1 MDSSMKKNTLAHIE
15 KSQGIEFGLYTLGD
29 HIRNPHNSELLTAK
43 ERLQQII
50 EMATLAEQ
58 AGMDIFQVGES
69 HQEHFVSQA
78 HMVILAAIA
87 QVTNKIKLSSGAT
100 IISTSDPVR
109 VYEDAATIDL
119 ISNGRMEIVAG
130 RAARTGIFELLGY
143 ELADYEL
150 LYEEKLDLLLK
161 INRNKSV
168 TWEGEYRA
176 PLNEAQVIPR
186 PNNETGSLPI
196 WRAVGGSLSSAR
208 SAGMRGV
215 PIYLSLQEGQAS
227 NYSHLTDAYRQ
238 AAYREGLEDK
248 DIAVATAGLLYVRE
262 DTKQAYQ
269 EYYPHVK
276 AGLELS
282 DGHVMTK
289 QQFAQG
295 MDAKN
300 VLNVGDPSLIVEK
313 ILYQHEKL
321 GMDRYVGQI
330 DWGGVS
336 TDDIKRTIDLLATK
350 VIPEVKKHTRK

>member
-1 MDSSMKKNTLAHIE
+1 MKKNTLANIDR
-15 KSQGIEFGLYTLGD
+15 SQGIEFGLYTLGD
-29 HIRNPHNSELLTAK
+29 HIANPHTSELMSAK

-50 EMATLAEQ
+50 EMAKLAEQ

-69 HQEHFVSQA
+69 HQKHFVSQA
-78 HMVILAAIA
+78 HMVILAVIA
-87 QVTNKIKLSSGAT
+87 QVTDKIKLSSGAT

-109 VYEDAATIDL
+109 VFEDAATIDL

-130 RAARTGIFELLGY
+130 RASRTGIFELLGY

-176 PLNEAQVIPR
+176 PLNNAQVIPR
-186 PNNETGSLPI
+186 PDNDTGSLPI

-215 PIYLSLQEGQAS
+215 PIYLSHQEGQVTS
-227 NYSHLTDAYRQ
+227 FSQLTDAYRQ
-238 AAYREGLEDK
+238 AAYREGLEDE

-262 DTKQAYQ
+262 DTKQAYK

-282 DGHVMTK
+282 DSQVMSK
-289 QQFAQG
+289 QQFAKG
-295 MDAKN
+295 MDTKN
-300 VLNVGDPSLIVEK
+300 VLNIGDPGLIVEK
-313 ILYQHEKL
+313 LLYQHEVL
-321 GMDRYVGQI
+321 GMNRYVGQI
-330 DWGGVS
+330 DWGGVP

-350 VIPEVKKHTRK
+350 VIPEVKKYTKK